1 MKLTVKDCLE
11 LNAFAGAEVLTH
23 REGLAGNVSS
33 VSVFDSADE
42 GDLKLYG
49 GIRSALLLTGFLGA
63 KNDVPKQCRIV
74 EHIARKGS
82 PRSAASSGSTA
93 SFSGSRRRSHAR
105 PPT

>member
-42 GDLKLYG
+42 EDLKFMG
-49 GIRSALLLTGFLGA
+49 LLL
-63 KNDVPKQCRIV
+63 DVLEEDDDVLDVYHNWENCDR
-74 EHIARKGS
+74 
-82 PRSAASSGSTA
+82 
-93 SFSGSRRRSHAR
+93 
-105 PPT
+105 